1 METFMKALKSRL
13 IKDRRFY
20 AFGSYTW
27 AGSSV
32 NQLNALA
39 QEMNFTLLG
48 SGTSFAQAYTKE
60 KFNVA
65 AIADLI

>member
-1 METFMKALKSRL
+1 MKALKSRL

-39 QEMNFTLLG
+39 QEMGFELIG
-48 SGTSFAQAYTKE
+48 SGTSFAQAYTKD
-60 KFNVA
+60 KFDVA
-65 AIADLI
+65 AIVDLV

>member
-1 METFMKALKSRL
+1 MRALKSRL
-13 IKDRRFY
+13 VKGRRFY

-39 QEMNFTLLG
+39 QEMNFELLG

-60 KFNVA
+60 KFNA
-65 AIADLI
+65 SAIADLIV